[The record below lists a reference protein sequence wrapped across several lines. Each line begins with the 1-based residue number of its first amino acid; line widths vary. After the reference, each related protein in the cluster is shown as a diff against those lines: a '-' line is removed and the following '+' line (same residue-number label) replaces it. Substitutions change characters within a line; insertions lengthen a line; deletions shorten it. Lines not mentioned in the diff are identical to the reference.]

1 MRIQVT
7 GVMVEGSSTIGIG
20 HGIPEGDETK
30 LVVFAGDARPMIG
43 LALACA
49 QAELDGETIVV
60 DVPDWAVLEIR
71 ELP

>member
-1 MRIQVT
+1 MRVQVT
-7 GVMVEGSSTIGIG
+7 GVMVESGSTIGIG

-30 LVVFAGDARPMIG
+30 LVVFGGDRRQMA
-43 LALACA
+43 ALAVA
-49 QAELDGETIVV
+49 AAMAEIDGESIVV